1 MSRSKEFQD
10 FCKGYIDAALWS
22 STDNSDE
29 SGGEPLDAN
38 YSADDIAA
46 SSLRAM
52 KNDCAKFFRKN
63 RKALKLYTKHLQHQA
78 HEGSAYAHA
87 GHDFW
92 LTANGHGAGFWD
104 RRAWDLEDQAA
115 FRKIG
120 DHLSKASRK
129 FASDLEV
136 GDDGQIHVMPER
148 K

>member
-1 MSRSKEFQD
+1 MSKRDFHD

-22 STDNSDE
+22 STDESDE
-29 SGGEPLDAN
+29 SGGEPLDKN
-38 YSADDIAA
+38 YSADDIAS

-63 RKALKLYTKHLQHQA
+63 RRDLNLYAEQVEYQR
-78 HEGSAYAHA
+78 HEGSPMSYA

-104 RRAWDLEDQAA
+104 REGIDKAL
-115 FRKIG
+115 G
-120 DHLSKASRK
+120 DRLSKASRK
-129 FASDLEV
+129 FASDMYV
-136 GDDGQIHVMPER
+136 GDDGQIYVSPER